1 MKPFANRLYRIHT
14 MFAGIL
20 LLSAL
25 ICLPKFI
32 AAIMD
37 YTSHDARYSYAF
49 AKEASDWARFIIPAG
64 AYGLF
69 FTGLNARRTE
79 RGIAKAKPSGFK
91 ACYEIRHGDKYVGIS
106 SDRSWI
112 VVVDMEC
119 NFSTCQPLGFVQTF
133 SIQQVDVQSEL
144 SIRFN
149 SFEYPCM
156 KIRVKT
162 RAASAIAAQLSYALH
177 G

>member
-20 LLSAL
+20 LLAAL

-37 YTSHDARYSYAF
+37 YASHDVRYSYAF
-49 AKEASDWARFIIPAG
+49 AKEASDWAHFIFPAG

-69 FTGLNARRTE
+69 WTRWNARRTE
-79 RGIAKAKPSGFK
+79 RRIATTKPPGFK
-91 ACYEIRHGDKYVGIS
+91 ASYEIRHGDKYIGIS
-106 SDRSWI
+106 ADRSSV
-112 VVVDMEC
+112 VVVDMAQ
-119 NFSTCQPLGFVQTF
+119 NFSTCQSLGFIQTF
-133 SIQQVDVQSEL
+133 VIQQVEVQSEL

-156 KIRVKT
+156 TIRVKT
-162 RAASAIAAQLSYALH
+162 RAASAIAAQLSYALN